1 MENMERLIRQ
11 YVKIGKTSIT
21 IKDDDGKT
29 RGIIRNI
36 QKFTDMPSRY
46 QFEHSKSMRKNGF
59 WGTGLIDNVVFLDKK
74 CYFLLNLRV
83 MEFYEKIFAN
93 AENLTSEYYIHDLKK
108 FELLKSIA
116 EKQTDEY
123 TVIPCYFL

>member
-1 MENMERLIRQ
+1 MENMKRSVRQ

-29 RGIIRNI
+29 CGIIRNI
-36 QKFTDMPSRY
+36 QKFTDMPPRD
-46 QFEHSKSMRKNGF
+46 QFLYSKSMRKNGF
-59 WGTGLIDNVVFLDKK
+59 WGTELINNVVFLDKK

-93 AENLTSEYYIHDLKK
+93 VENLTSEYYAHDLKK
-108 FELLKSIA
+108 YKLLKSIA

-123 TVIPCYFL
+123 AVIPCYFL